1 MERCFRPIRK
11 RSTIFDILRYNT
23 YMEAIHST
31 NLLDLEQLQEAAE
44 CLRTLARPVRLRMV
58 QLMLRE
64 EESPGG
70 I

>member
-1 MERCFRPIRK
+1 
-11 RSTIFDILRYNT
+11 
-23 YMEAIHST
+23 MEAIHST